1 VKGWSTRILRA
12 LTLIFAVL
20 GLAAAV
26 IGAMIAVP
34 LTQPPALESIRTG
47 ALAIDQS
54 GLPALSSFLAR
65 DGTSLAYRLY
75 PSAGD
80 TKNIAI
86 VIHGSAGDSVGM
98 NQIAKRLTAENFT
111 VVVPDIRGHGASGTR
126 GDIAYYGE
134 LDDDFADL
142 LANLRRQYP
151 QARFSLLGFS
161 LGGGYALRLA
171 AGKFRDDFDRLVLLS
186 PFLGPDAD
194 STRQSGASAPWT
206 TVDISRIIALFV
218 LHRVGLNCCEALP
231 VIAYA
236 VAPDARK
243 YVTPQYSFRL
253 LSNFSPPRRLDAA
266 FHRLKLRTTIIA
278 GGADELMVPQGY
290 ADLVRGIQPTIDVKI
305 LPALGHMDMLHVP
318 AAIDAVAAA
327 FGPP

>member
-1 VKGWSTRILRA
+1 
-12 LTLIFAVL
+12 
-20 GLAAAV
+20 
-26 IGAMIAVP
+26 M
-34 LTQPPALESIRTG
+34 
-47 ALAIDQS
+47 AIDQT
-54 GLPALSSFLAR
+54 GLPTLSTFQAR

-98 NQIAKRLTAENFT
+98 NQIAKRLAAENFT
-111 VVVPDIRGHGASGTR
+111 VVAPDIRGHGASGTR

-134 LDDDFADL
+134 LDDDVEDL

-171 AGKFRDDFDRLVLLS
+171 ASSRLGGNFDRLVLLS

-194 STRQSGASAPWT
+194 STRQSGASAPWAD
-206 TVDISRIIALFV
+206 VDIPRIIALFT
-218 LHRVGLNCCEALP
+218 LHRVGIPCCEALR

-236 VAPDARK
+236 VAPDSQK

-253 LSNFSPPRRLDAA
+253 LSNFSVPRRLDAA
-266 FHRLKLRTTIIA
+266 FHRLKVRTTIIV
-278 GGADELMVPQGY
+278 GGADELMVPERY
-290 ADLVRGIQPTIDVKI
+290 ADIVRGIQPAIDVKI

-327 FGPP
+327 FGPQ

>member
-1 VKGWSTRILRA
+1 LRA
-12 LTLIFAVL
+12 LTQIFAVI
-20 GLAAAV
+20 GLAAVV
-26 IGAMIAVP
+26 IAAMIAVP
-34 LTQPPALESIRTG
+34 LTQPPTLESIRAG
-47 ALAIDQS
+47 AMAIDQT
-54 GLPALSSFLAR
+54 GLPALSTFQAR
-65 DGTSLAYRLY
+65 DGTSLAYRFY

-98 NQIAKRLTAENFT
+98 NQIAKRLAAENFT
-111 VVVPDIRGHGASGTR
+111 VVAPDIRGHGASGTR

-134 LDDDFADL
+134 LDDDVEDL
-142 LANLRRQYP
+142 LANLLRQYP

-171 AGKFRDDFDRLVLLS
+171 ASSRLGGNFDRLVLLS

-194 STRQSGASAPWT
+194 STRQSGASAPWAD
-206 TVDISRIIALFV
+206 VDIPRIIALFT
-218 LHRVGLNCCEALP
+218 LHRVGIPCCEALR

-253 LSNFSPPRRLDAA
+253 LSNFSAPRRLDAA
-266 FHRLKLRTTIIA
+266 FHRLKVRTTIIV
-278 GGADELMVPQGY
+278 GGADELMVPERY
-290 ADLVRGIQPTIDVKI
+290 ADIVRGIQPAIDVKI
-305 LPALGHMDMLHVP
+305 LPALGHMDMLHTP

-327 FGPP
+327 FGLQ

>member
-1 VKGWSTRILRA
+1 LRA
-12 LTLIFAVL
+12 LTQIFAVI
-20 GLAAAV
+20 GLAVVV
-26 IGAMIAVP
+26 IAAMIAVP
-34 LTQPPALESIRTG
+34 LTQPPTLESIRAG
-47 ALAIDQS
+47 AMAIDQT
-54 GLPALSSFLAR
+54 GLPALSTFQAR

-98 NQIAKRLTAENFT
+98 NQIAKRLAAENFT
-111 VVVPDIRGHGASGTR
+111 VVAPDIRGHGASGTR

-134 LDDDFADL
+134 LDDDVEDL

-171 AGKFRDDFDRLVLLS
+171 ASSRLGGNFDRLVLLS

-194 STRQSGASAPWT
+194 STRQSGASAPWAD
-206 TVDISRIIALFV
+206 VDIPRIIALFT
-218 LHRVGLNCCEALP
+218 LHRVGIPCCEALR

-236 VAPDARK
+236 VAPDSQK

-253 LSNFSPPRRLDAA
+253 LSNFSAPRRLDAA
-266 FHRLKLRTTIIA
+266 FHRLKVRTTIIV
-278 GGADELMVPQGY
+278 GGADELMVPERY
-290 ADLVRGIQPTIDVKI
+290 ADIVRGIQPAIDVKI
-305 LPALGHMDMLHVP
+305 LPALSHMDMLHVP

-327 FGPP
+327 FGPQ